1 MIKNRNVKKRSVA
14 VIVLFKKYGD
24 ISRSPTFGLYSKTW
38 DVVIKST
45 VLVLYDG
52 NAMEIGCRT
61 M

>member
-14 VIVLFKKYGD
+14 AIVLFKKYGD

-45 VLVLYDG
+45 VLVL
-52 NAMEIGCRT
+52 
-61 M
+61 